1 MHIETISRKVMYLDN
16 SGEVTKITVKE
27 ANNTKIDE
35 LKKRFDYVK
44 SILKGDVP
52 KNREKSPVI

>member
-1 MHIETISRKVMYLDN
+1 MYLDN